1 MQTIFDEIAHLQS
14 AGEAFAL
21 ATVVARTGS
30 APMSKWAK
38 MLVRADGSM
47 SGTVG
52 GGCLEAEIWEDARA
66 ALASGEARVVKHTL
80 TPEHAGES
88 GLLCGGSVRILVEG
102 IDPDKHTEV
111 FKAAHDIVASRQRAH
126 LITLL
131 PTGDEGTKRLL
142 LTPDGTTVGSL
153 GDDNTNCAAIA
164 AADETTGQIPELVPL
179 ERPCATACLPSRAAA
194 GTRDTRVAS
203 YAPSPKRLATPP
215 KLRRSREGGWRV
227 GDPCHTEVFIEPLG
241 PVPEI
246 YVFGGGHVGLATART
261 GAVAGFRVIVVD
273 DRPMFCNPERFPQAD
288 ECIVAH
294 FDGVFEQL
302 DIGEDSYLVAVT
314 RGHAHDETVVE
325 QALRT
330 NAGYIGMIGS
340 RYKVRRILKSLGER
354 GATDEQI
361 ARIHAPIG
369 LDIGADTPEE
379 IAVSIVAEIIAV
391 MRRGQ
396 AEEIQSMRE
405 IAP

>member
-88 GLLCGGSVRILVEG
+88 GLLCGGSVRILVER

-131 PTGDEGTKRLL
+131 PTAEEGTHRLL

-153 GDDNTNCAAIA
+153 GDDNTNRAAIA

-203 YAPSPKRLATPP
+203 Y
-215 KLRRSREGGWRV
+215 
-227 GDPCHTEVFIEPLG
+227 PCHTEVFIEPLG

-261 GAVAGFRVIVVD
+261 GAIAGFRVIVVD

-314 RGHAHDETVVE
+314 RGHAHDESVVE
-325 QALRT
+325 QALGT

-354 GATDEQI
+354 GATDEQL

-369 LDIGADTPEE
+369 LNIGADTPEE

>member
-88 GLLCGGSVRILVEG
+88 GLLCGGSVRILVER
-102 IDPDKHTEV
+102 IDPDTHPEV
-111 FKAAHDIVASRQRAH
+111 FKTARDTVASRQRAH

-153 GDDNTNCAAIA
+153 GDDNTNRAAIA
-164 AADETTGQIPELVPL
+164 AADEATGQVPELVTL
-179 ERPCATACLPSRAAA
+179 RPPGGTACPDPRAVGTSRAAA

-203 YAPSPKRLATPP
+203 
-215 KLRRSREGGWRV
+215 
-227 GDPCHTEVFIEPLG
+227 DPCHTEVFIEPLG

-261 GAVAGFRVIVVD
+261 GAIAGFRVIVVD

-340 RYKVRRILKSLGER
+340 RYKVRRILKNLGER
-354 GATDEQI
+354 GATDEQL